1 MLILLAH
8 LLLSLP
14 GYALDRETF
23 NLLSNPSELGKV
35 ASPLCNAES
44 GCPGLPPVVD
54 PNTPKPG
61 DIISVDEISLRDAL
75 VHAECGPDLSS
86 CKAMQLDMKLRNTEG
101 GFIASRARV
110 LGNNLEEALQAD
122 RRVADFVSA
131 RKGNFHGLCDPSFHK
146 PFAVAEVTE
155 CMKMPGMIGVGELNI
170 NGDGSFSPTN
180 TTQPSHI
187 FLGAKAEGRKRFE
200 DIAAAVQAAGGGTIS
215 THLADSEN
223 PSSSEVDAL
232 IEIAAKYP
240 KVTFIICHSGIFHGA
255 GAKGFGLDGL
265 KKIGKHFRDNPQLP
279 QNIWTDLSSMAGNLM
294 LENAFPDRCAF
305 LARQAELAQAWRE
318 LGIHRVLFGT
328 DGNIL
333 ANGLESQEWTKKNVS
348 GVLSNPYLSA
358 ADKKKIFSENF
369 DQLVAGYK
377 KR

>member
-1 MLILLAH
+1 
-8 LLLSLP
+8 
-14 GYALDRETF
+14 
-23 NLLSNPSELGKV
+23 
-35 ASPLCNAES
+35 
-44 GCPGLPPVVD
+44 
-54 PNTPKPG
+54 
-61 DIISVDEISLRDAL
+61 
-75 VHAECGPDLSS
+75 
-86 CKAMQLDMKLRNTEG
+86 
-101 GFIASRARV
+101 
-110 LGNNLEEALQAD
+110 
-122 RRVADFVSA
+122 
-131 RKGNFHGLCDPSFHK
+131 
-146 PFAVAEVTE
+146 
-155 CMKMPGMIGVGELNI
+155 MKMPGMIGVGELNI

-279 QNIWTDLSSMAGNLM
+279 QNIWTDLSSMARNLM

-318 LGIHRVLFGT
+318 FGIHRVLFGT